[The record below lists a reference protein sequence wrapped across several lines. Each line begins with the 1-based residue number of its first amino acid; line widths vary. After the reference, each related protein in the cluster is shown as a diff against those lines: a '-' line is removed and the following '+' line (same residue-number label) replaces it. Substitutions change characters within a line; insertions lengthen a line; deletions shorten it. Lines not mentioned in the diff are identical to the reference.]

1 MFIELTIIYPFKNT
15 HQKISQLL
23 KKQREDLLSSK
34 KCIKYSIYNDTYLNK
49 IIYIIKWDSKD
60 TMKNSISTKTHKKR
74 LEEMLVLQ
82 KFPSEVYH
90 LEEIE

>member
-15 HQKISQLL
+15 HQKISDLL
-23 KKQREDLLSSK
+23 KKQREDFLSLK

-60 TMKNSISTKTHKKR
+60 IMRNSISTNTHKKR

-82 KFPSEVYH
+82 QFPSEVYH

>member
-15 HQKISQLL
+15 HSKIADLL
-23 KKQREDLLSSK
+23 KKQKEDLLSSR
-34 KCIKYSIYNDTYLNK
+34 KCVEYSIYNDTYLNK
-49 IIYIIKWDSKD
+49 IIHIIKWESKD
-60 TMKNSISTKTHKKR
+60 TMKASISTKTHRKR
-74 LEEMLVLQ
+74 LEEMLNLQ